1 MCQNCNDATHVPDV
15 ADRSRRN
22 LILAGAGL
30 AAAPFLAAPATAAD
44 AQQPSPAPTP
54 TGPFET
60 RAYGAASKTSPVR
73 PLSIKRRAVGPNDV
87 LIDVHYCGIC
97 HSDIH
102 QVRDEWYGIMTTQ
115 WPSVPGHEMTGV
127 VRAVGANVTRFQV
140 GDTCGVG
147 CMVNSCGE
155 CANCKAGL
163 EQHCLTPSKQVFTY
177 NSPDPVLGGHTYG
190 GWSEQIVVPE
200 KFVLKV
206 PRTVDQA
213 AFAPL
218 LCAGVTTFSPIRR
231 WDIEAGT
238 KVGVVGLGGLGH
250 IAVKLAVSRGAE
262 VTVFT
267 TTPAKISEAKRL
279 GAADAVLS
287 TDAAAMQRL
296 AGQLDILLVTIPQS
310 YSVNPYLG
318 VLRVAGT
325 LVNIGNM
332 MNLDDVNGAMLVFGR
347 KNIGSSLIGGL
358 AETQQT
364 IDYCAARNIKPEIE
378 LIRPD
383 QINEAMDRVKDKSVR
398 YRFVIDLRAGRA

>member
-1 MCQNCNDATHVPDV
+1 MCQYCNDPTHLGNL
-15 ADRSRRN
+15 ADEGRRRFMF
-22 LILAGAGL
+22 AGAGL
-30 AAAPFLAAPATAAD
+30 AATPFLAAASNANAQD
-44 AQQPSPAPTP
+44 AEAEPAPSE
-54 TGPFET
+54 PFET
-60 RAYGAASKTSPVR
+60 RAYGAESATANVR
-73 PLSIKRRAVGPNDV
+73 PLQITRRGLGPDDV

-102 QVRDEWYGIMTTQ
+102 QVRDEWNGIMTTL

-155 CANCKAGL
+155 CESCKADL
-163 EQHCLTPSKQVFTY
+163 EQHCLNPSKQVFTY
-177 NSPDPVLGGHTYG
+177 NSPDPILGGHTYG

-200 KFVLKV
+200 KFVLRV

-231 WDIEAGT
+231 WDIESGAR
-238 KVGVVGLGGLGH
+238 VGVVGLGGLGH
-250 IAVKLAVSRGAE
+250 IAVKLAVSRGAD

-267 TTPAKISEAKRL
+267 TTPAKIADAKRL
-279 GAADAVLS
+279 GASDAVLS
-287 TDAAAMQRL
+287 TDAADMQRF
-296 AGQLDILLVTIPQS
+296 AGKLDVLLVTIPES

-318 VLRVAGT
+318 LLKVAGT

-332 MNLDDVNGAMLVFGR
+332 MNMNDVNGAMLVFGR
-347 KNIGSSLIGGL
+347 KNIGSSLIGGI
-358 AETQQT
+358 AETQQV
-364 IDYCAARNIKPEIE
+364 IDYCATRNIKPEIE
-378 LIRPD
+378 LVRPD
-383 QINEAMDRVKDKSVR
+383 QINEAMNRVKDKSVR
-398 YRFVIDLRAGRA
+398 YRFVIDLRANRT